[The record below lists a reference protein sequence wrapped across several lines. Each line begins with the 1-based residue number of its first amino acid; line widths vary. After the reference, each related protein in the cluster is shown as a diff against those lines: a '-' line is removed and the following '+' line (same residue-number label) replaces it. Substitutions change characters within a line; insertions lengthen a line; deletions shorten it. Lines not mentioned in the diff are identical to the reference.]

1 MPSPKSNFLDK
12 VLGRIGRLD
21 KEGLQTVIQRL
32 ARERSFLE
40 TLFNTIE
47 DGVLVVDEGG
57 RILYFNEAVTR
68 LIGLKRH
75 ESEGQPISRY
85 MPDIDW
91 PSLAVMDSRG
101 GDRVSRHELEVAY
114 PRPRFLS
121 LYAAPLDGAAK
132 GSSGL
137 ALILHDATETRRKT
151 FAAIET
157 ERMQALTLLA
167 ASVAHEIGNPLNA
180 LDIHLQ
186 LMERELRRLRQGGL
200 DPDRSGL
207 AAEVRPSGGKLRRRR
222 KAEPVSESGVEALER
237 LDRYVSVA
245 KGEIVR
251 LDYIVRQFLQA
262 IRPTPPKLA
271 PTTLNDVVRE
281 TVDLLRPEI
290 ENRSIAI
297 HERLWPQMAEAP
309 LDRTQVKQVLVN
321 LMKNAIQAMTKGG
334 VLTLE
339 TGQSGEAVWLA
350 VRDTGGGIP
359 QEQLNR
365 IFEPFFT
372 TKKKGS
378 GLGLMIVQRIVRDH
392 GGRIELESRVNEG
405 TTFRVW
411 FPLHERHPRLL
422 GAGEEDGSRPSDDR
436 SAEGP

>member
-1 MPSPKSNFLDK
+1 M
-12 VLGRIGRLD
+12 
-21 KEGLQTVIQRL
+21 
-32 ARERSFLE
+32 
-40 TLFNTIE
+40 
-47 DGVLVVDEGG
+47 
-57 RILYFNEAVTR
+57 
-68 LIGLKRH
+68 
-75 ESEGQPISRY
+75 
-85 MPDIDW
+85 
-91 PSLAVMDSRG
+91 
-101 GDRVSRHELEVAY
+101 
-114 PRPRFLS
+114 
-121 LYAAPLDGAAK
+121 
-132 GSSGL
+132 
-137 ALILHDATETRRKT
+137 
-151 FAAIET
+151 
-157 ERMQALTLLA
+157 
-167 ASVAHEIGNPLNA
+167 
-180 LDIHLQ
+180 
-186 LMERELRRLRQGGL
+186 
-200 DPDRSGL
+200 
-207 AAEVRPSGGKLRRRR
+207 RRRR
-222 KAEPVSESGVEALER
+222 KPEPVGEPPAEAIER

-290 ENRSIAI
+290 ENRGITI
-297 HERLWPQMAEAP
+297 HERFSPQMAEAP
-309 LDRTQVKQVLVN
+309 LDRAQVKQVLVN

-339 TGQSGEAVWLA
+339 TGQSGEGVWLA

-359 QEQLNR
+359 QDQLNR

-411 FPLHERHPRLL
+411 FPLHERQPRLL
-422 GAGEEDGSRPSDDR
+422 GSGQEMAEGEEG
-436 SAEGP
+436 